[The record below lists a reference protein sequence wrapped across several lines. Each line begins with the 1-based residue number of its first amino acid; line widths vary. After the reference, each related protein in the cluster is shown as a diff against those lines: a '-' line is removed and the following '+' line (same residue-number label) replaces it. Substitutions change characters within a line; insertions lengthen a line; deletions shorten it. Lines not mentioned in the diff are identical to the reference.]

1 MVTLY
6 QLISQHR
13 RSRLTGKTF
22 CNWYIVKWC
31 SNAYTLVKTFL
42 SSYCTILWKRQ
53 FFWNSWDIRFLQR
66 IGRLDSPRE
75 WKRGASEFPYYSHT
89 AGVLVGLVLS
99 SPGQLPSWPP
109 WSPPPSRHLEP
120 WTGAQFLHKCF
131 IAPCTGSLPPQ
142 STFLVGPVQC
152 LYHRVLHNCYIA
164 PCTGFL
170 LPWSWL
176 LIQRT
181 PFLQKKLWC
190 WYFYSFLEEI
200 SAFKLGLVPFIR
212 TKQGHPRWWRCLQ
225 IGWCFWSQWWWWWG
239 DDVYDVR
246 RRWWCRWWW
255 WWWWRWGWGDDVDEV
270 DDDDDDDGGG
280 EAMMFMMCGAGGD
293 NRRQWKAPQEAST
306 RTWQSSAWAQFYCLP
321 LIFFSVVLL

>member
-1 MVTLY
+1 MLKCLHIGQNFPQQLLY
-6 QLISQHR
+6 D
-13 RSRLTGKTF
+13 F
-22 CNWYIVKWC
+22 
-31 SNAYTLVKTFL
+31 VKTSIFL
-42 SSYCTILWKRQ
+42 ELMGHKISTENRTVGFPEGMKEGSKWIPILFPHSWGLGGSCTVLTWTAPILASLVSSPFPAPWTLNRCTI
-53 FFWNSWDIRFLQR
+53 
-66 IGRLDSPRE
+66 SP
-75 WKRGASEFPYYSHT
+75 
-89 AGVLVGLVLS
+89 
-99 SPGQLPSWPP
+99 Q
-109 WSPPPSRHLEP
+109 
-120 WTGAQFLHKCF
+120 
-131 IAPCTGSLPPQ
+131 
-142 STFLVGPVQC
+142 
-152 LYHRVLHNCYIA
+152 VLHCTLHRFSATTIYLLSGTCSVFISPSA
-164 PCTGFL
+164 PQLLHCTLHRFSATMIL
-170 LPWSWL
+170 APHSEDA
-176 LIQRT
+176 
-181 PFLQKKLWC
+181 PFAKKLWC